1 MLSSSQDHFSNSRVT
16 NLSIMWS
23 TDILWFTRIYIK
35 FYLRNY
41 YDHKF
46 YDHMSLG
53 SLKKTRCLNPMIY
66 HNVLYRECL
75 LPPCTKIL
83 VNDIS
88 WIYCVLGDIETIS
101 RCDISGRQ
109 YFEKKIAKNHQYI
122 DDMSIYGDKSLIF
135 FFSFIQHW
143 RHFFAQK
150 LKINCRFFRK
160 ESPKMSTAHFMLLWA
175 RHLAQLR

>member
-16 NLSIMWS
+16 NPSIMWS

-109 YFEKKIAKNHQYI
+109 YFEKKFAKNHQYI

-135 FFSFIQHW
+135 FFHLFNIDDI
-143 RHFFAQK
+143 F
-150 LKINCRFFRK
+150 
-160 ESPKMSTAHFMLLWA
+160 SPKNW
-175 RHLAQLR
+175 R

>member
-16 NLSIMWS
+16 NPPIMWS

-46 YDHMSLG
+46 HDHMSLG

-75 LPPCTKIL
+75 LPPCTKIS
-83 VNDIS
+83 VKIDDIS
-88 WIYCVLGDIETIS
+88 WIYCILGDMETIS
-101 RCDISGRQ
+101 RCDLSGRQ
-109 YFEKKIAKNHQYI
+109 YFEKKNCQKLSIYRYMAINLWIFFHLINI
-122 DDMSIYGDKSLIF
+122 DDIF
-135 FFSFIQHW
+135 
-143 RHFFAQK
+143 
-150 LKINCRFFRK
+150 
-160 ESPKMSTAHFMLLWA
+160 SPKCW
-175 RHLAQLR
+175 R